1 MGVVELD
8 LRNVD
13 IRRLKTGA
21 VDGTEWESVVRGD
34 KAKFKGP

>member
-13 IRRLKTGA
+13 VSRLRAGT
-21 VDGTEWESVVRGD
+21 VDRTEWESVVRGD
-34 KAKFKGP
+34 KAKEEEK